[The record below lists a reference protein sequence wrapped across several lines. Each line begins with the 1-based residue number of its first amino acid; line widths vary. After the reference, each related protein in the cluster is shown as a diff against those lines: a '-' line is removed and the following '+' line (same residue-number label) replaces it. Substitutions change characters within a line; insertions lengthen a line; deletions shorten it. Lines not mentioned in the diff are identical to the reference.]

1 MNNNVALCYL
11 FLALLWNFKVIYA
24 TLCANGNG
32 TSCCAGYQ
40 WDQIQERCLPCKLG
54 YTGANCDTKCF
65 YPSYGKDC
73 QSICICSEFFC
84 DHENGCRNL
93 TNGDFQNICKG
104 KNGGTVCCHGY
115 KLNKKKT
122 ECEPCEK
129 GYTGENCENA
139 CPFPTYGLDC
149 QSICNCTELFCD
161 HVNGCGNS
169 TEKSFQNTCNG
180 KNGTVCCYGYKLNSE
195 RTECVPCEE
204 GYTGKNCEIVCPFPS
219 YGLDCQSI
227 CNCAETTC
235 DHVNGCRGYSS
246 ACDKGYKGQSC
257 DVICPYPFHGMDCES
272 ICNCTE
278 TNCDH
283 VNGCMEL
290 STETPMPHNSMK
302 TVNEDGFQ
310 KLSANR
316 KQPLLM
322 IGIGVLAAMALFVA
336 LAIFYTY
343 RLENSNKEIDSNIYY
358 SIK

>member
-11 FLALLWNFKVIYA
+11 FLALLWNFQVIYA

-73 QSICICSEFFC
+73 QSICNCTEFFC
-84 DHENGCRNL
+84 DHENGCKNL

-115 KLNKKKT
+115 KLNKEKT
-122 ECEPCEK
+122 GCEPCEK

-139 CPFPTYGLDC
+139 CPFPSYGLDC
-149 QSICNCTELFCD
+149 QSVCNCTELFCD

-169 TEKSFQNTCNG
+169 TDKSFQNICNG

-195 RTECVPCEE
+195 RTECVQCEE
-204 GYTGKNCEIVCPFPS
+204 GYTGQNCEIVCPFPS

-246 ACDKGYKGQSC
+246 
-257 DVICPYPFHGMDCES
+257 
-272 ICNCTE
+272 
-278 TNCDH
+278 
-283 VNGCMEL
+283 
-290 STETPMPHNSMK
+290 ETPMPKNSMK

-322 IGIGVLAAMALFVA
+322 IGIGVLAAVALFVA